1 MRNYY
6 KDGYMDCIN
15 AILKEVKE
23 HKEEI
28 SLGGYTLIKDR
39 LIDLFLVKETELDDY
54 IESDKGTEDKLLSE
68 MRGEQ

>member
-6 KDGYMDCIN
+6 KDGYMDCIH
-15 AILKEVKE
+15 AILKEAEK

-28 SLGGYTLIKDR
+28 SLGGSSIVIAQLV
-39 LIDLFLVKETELDDY
+39 DLLLVKETELDDY
-54 IESDKGTEDKLLSE
+54 IESDEGTEDKLLSE